1 MNDESFQN
9 SPHKDKS
16 NQKPRIMHADTFN
29 EEYVNSF
36 TRLVKDDD
44 ENAQKI
50 ALMASQEREQKIAEM
65 TSKAQMEIEM
75 EVVNKE

>member
-1 MNDESFQN
+1 
-9 SPHKDKS
+9 
-16 NQKPRIMHADTFN
+16 MHADTFN

-36 TRLVKDDD
+36 TSLVKDDD

-50 ALMASQEREQKIAEM
+50 ALMASQEREKKISEM